1 MLSVT
6 STDVPLNPIENFR
19 EWTVDTRLPV
29 VHYND
34 APQVSFAF
42 DGPINRPRDIGR
54 AVVLYTGPVLS
65 DIELGLLEHE
75 ARRVLRNTL
84 FGESFPP
91 CDSRR
96 LEFREPPR
104 LAWPLPA
111 PSTDRGLPL

>member
-1 MLSVT
+1 MVSR
-6 STDVPLNPIENFR
+6 ENLT
-19 EWTVDTRLPV
+19 EWTVDARFSL
-29 VHYND
+29 VHHERE
-34 APQVSFAF
+34 PKVTFAF
-42 DGPINRPRDIGR
+42 DRDINRPRDIGR
-54 AVVLYTGPVLS
+54 AVALYTGPALS

-96 LEFREPPR
+96 LEFREAPR